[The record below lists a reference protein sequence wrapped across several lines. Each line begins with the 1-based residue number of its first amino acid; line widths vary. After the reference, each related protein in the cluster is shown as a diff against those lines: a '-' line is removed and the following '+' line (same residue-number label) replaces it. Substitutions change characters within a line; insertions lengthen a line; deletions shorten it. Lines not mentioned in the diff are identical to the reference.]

1 MFMRDV
7 TPFIADH
14 SLHRVNKA
22 RDVDG
27 DRLLYLAHREP
38 VHYVEWAK
46 VPNWAILGASA

>member
-14 SLHRVNKA
+14 SLYRVNKV
-22 RDVDG
+22 RYVDG